1 MKNFSFN
8 KIQKNRKAFMKKNS
22 ALDHVVVEGKG
33 KVMLSAPHGV
43 SQVRLGKL
51 KYSEIGSLTT
61 ALYLQSQTRSA
72 LIAKTKN
79 NNDDANFDAICP
91 YRRTLKDC
99 IAANKIEYLLDF
111 HGLAS
116 ERGVDINFGTH
127 LGQNIE
133 TNPALL
139 KSLCD
144 ALRQNG
150 FSISID
156 QPFMAGAQ
164 TISGAMKKEFP
175 NLWTV
180 QIEINY
186 AITNKIENAGRYEC
200 LLNILK
206 NWIDDLNK
214 N

>member
-1 MKNFSFN
+1 MKNFSFS
-8 KIQKNRKAFMKKNS
+8 KIQKKRKVFMKKNS
-22 ALDHVVVEGKG
+22 SHDHVVVKGSG
-33 KVMLSAPHGV
+33 KVMISAPHGV
-43 SQVRLGKL
+43 SQVRLGKF

-61 ALYLQSQTRSA
+61 SLYLQSETESA

-79 NNDDANFDAICP
+79 NNDDANFEVNCP
-91 YRRTLKDC
+91 YRRTLKDY
-99 IAANKIEYLLDF
+99 ISTNKIEYLIDI
-111 HGLAS
+111 HGLSA
-116 ERGVDINFGTH
+116 ERGYDVNFGTH

-133 TNPALL
+133 SNPELL
-139 KSLCD
+139 KTLCD
-144 ALRQNG
+144 KLKKNG

-175 NLWTV
+175 NLWTI

-186 AITNKIENAGRYEC
+186 AITNKIENVDRYEC
-200 LLNILK
+200 LLEILK

-214 N
+214 I

>member
-1 MKNFSFN
+1 
-8 KIQKNRKAFMKKNS
+8 MKKNS

-43 SQVRLGKL
+43 SQVRLGKF

-61 ALYLQSQTRSA
+61 ALYLQSQTGNA

-79 NNDDANFDAICP
+79 NNDDANFDVICP

-133 TNPALL
+133 NNPALL

-156 QPFMAGAQ
+156 QPFMAGSQ

-200 LLNILK
+200 LLDIFK